1 MQKGICAQAVR
12 DFLTALDDHSYRLH
26 ALMIQQ
32 GEELLYADAAAPYTL
47 DTPHRLCSAAK
58 SILSLNVLL
67 AAQEGKL
74 SFDDR
79 VADFF
84 PEMEI
89 EDPLLR
95 EMTVEDLL
103 TMRTG
108 QLDDPFIAMLSDLD
122 SDIIT
127 PFFQTPAVEKPGT
140 TFRYNNTVPH
150 IVYAVAERAMG
161 VEIEAF
167 QNERLCRPLGA
178 ALHAPTNP
186 KGQYNP
192 VITCASANS
201 LMAFARL
208 YLNEGKWNG
217 EQLIDAELIRR
228 AVALRAD
235 PGQPE
240 FASGYGYQ
248 LWGTPFGGYRM
259 DGGWGQYAFILPEY
273 NAVIVMLSDMTDST
287 YAFEAVREYL
297 LPGLQR
303 GAQEGQQFPAVHSIA
318 PRGEAAPDASLLEGE
333 WLMEDGRPLSLSME
347 EDEVRLQLGSET
359 FAIGLKDR
367 FCSNPRHF
375 LAGKRKGVD
384 HTVYGFDPD
393 EMLLSG
399 AWTDAFTLEFVGK
412 CFAEMG
418 ECRYQLRFSSDGCTL
433 SYPEASVHG
442 ITSLEDN
449 LLMKGALLCKSR
461 KSC

>member
-1 MQKGICAQAVR
+1 MNKGICAGAVR
-12 DFLTALDDHSYRLH
+12 DFLHALDEHDYRLH

-32 GEELLYADAAAPYTL
+32 GDELLYAGAAAPYTL

-84 PEMEI
+84 PEYEAK
-89 EDPLLR
+89 DPLFR

-108 QLDDPFIAMLSDLD
+108 QTGDPFVAMLSDLD
-122 SDIIT
+122 SDIIA
-127 PFFQTPAVEKPGT
+127 PFFETPAVEKPGT

-161 VEIEAF
+161 MPIEQL

-178 ALHAPTNP
+178 ALHAPTNS

-192 VITCASANS
+192 VVTCASANS
-201 LMAFARL
+201 LMAFAKL

-217 EQLIDAELIRR
+217 RQLIDAPLIRR
-228 AVALRAD
+228 AATLRAD
-235 PGQPE
+235 PRQPA

-248 LWGTPFGGYRM
+248 LWGNTFGGYRM
-259 DGGWGQYAFILPEY
+259 DGGWGQYAIVLPKY
-273 NAVIVMLSDMTDST
+273 SAAIVLLSDMTDSS
-287 YAFEAVREYL
+287 YALKAVEEYL
-297 LPGLQR
+297 LPGLEK
-303 GAQEGQQFPAVHSIA
+303 GAQAGQTFPAVRSIA
-318 PRGEAAPDASLLEGE
+318 PAGSALPRPALMESE
-333 WLMEDGRPLSLSME
+333 WLMENGGVLKLAMDGADL
-347 EDEVRLQLGSET
+347 RLHYGGEA
-359 FAIGLKDR
+359 FVIGLDGAFR
-367 FCSNPRHF
+367 ANPRHF
-375 LAGKRKGVD
+375 LVKKRGGVD
-384 HTVYGFDPD
+384 HAVYGFDPD

-399 AWTDAFTLEFVGK
+399 AWTDDSTLEVVGK

-418 ECRYQLRFSSDGCTL
+418 ECRYQLRFDRGACAL
-433 SYPEASVHG
+433 SYPEASEHG
-442 ITSLEDN
+442 VSTLDNN
-449 LLMKGALLCKSR
+449 LLTKGALLCKSP
-461 KSC
+461 